1 MLFTKK
7 NARCLLVF
15 LLSMDAAFIAI
26 DILRRCTPYFHSALW
41 SIEKDL
47 GYPEIFQ
54 YVKFFLICIL
64 LLGTAGK
71 RRRLGYAAWAVVF
84 FYFLLDDAL
93 EVHEILG
100 GRLGFS
106 HPFLQSLGYRPLD
119 MGELMV
125 SVGVGLGLMS
135 LLVLFYLRGDQA
147 FRKTSKDL
155 VLLVGILAFFGVG
168 VDMAK
173 KPLEHLA
180 NHLGLDQVYWL
191 VEGVIEDGGES
202 LAASLLLW
210 YAFLLPANDEIKLF
224 GIRWKS
230 GSA

>member
-1 MLFTKK
+1 MLFTRK
-7 NARCLLVF
+7 NSCRLLIL
-15 LLSMDAAFIAI
+15 LLSIDAAFIAI
-26 DILRRCTPYFHSALW
+26 DIIRRCTPYFQSSLW
-41 SIEKDL
+41 SLEKDL

-54 YVKFFLICIL
+54 YVKFFFMCIL
-64 LLGTAGK
+64 LLDTAK
-71 RRRLGYAAWAVVF
+71 IRHKLGYVAWAVLF

-93 EVHEILG
+93 KVHERLG

-119 MGELMV
+119 VGELIV
-125 SVGVGLGLMS
+125 SAGVGLGLMG
-135 LLVLFYLRGDQA
+135 LLVFFYLRGDQA

-155 VLLVGILAFFGVG
+155 VLLVGILAFFGVV

-180 NHLGLDQVYWL
+180 NHLGLDNIYWL

-210 YAFLLPANDEIKLF
+210 YAFSLPGVGKNKP
-224 GIRWKS
+224 
-230 GSA
+230 